1 MQQEKDTTLQA
12 LFDKAVRTDDPA
24 DRKAL
29 IDAWRRLS
37 RVLDTAEAD
46 DA

>member
-1 MQQEKDTTLQA
+1 MTDKDTTLQA
-12 LFDKAVRTDDPA
+12 LFDKAVRTDDPKH
-24 DRKAL
+24 RRAL

-37 RVLDTAEAD
+37 QVLDEAEVD